1 MPALMFGSWV
11 LNEIW
16 VIDLSPALI
25 GVLMSSSKLF
35 LFSKGVHLNSGVR
48 QLLELYCIVLI
59 KHVAF
64 ITIWPNSKVAF
75 TCTSLPLNLYTS
87 VFRCGCGFGFE
98 QKFCGST
105 NLEKKKHGSAD
116 LEKKKH
122 GSADLHTPIQPP
134 LLLAFCVVT
143 YLLHVTCCYLFQT
156 RKEPCQ

>member
-98 QKFCGST
+98 QKVCGST
-105 NLEKKKHGSAD
+105 N

-143 YLLHVTCCYLFQT
+143 YLLHVTCCHLFPT
-156 RKEPCQ
+156 RIEPYQ